1 MHTIVIADEQPLL
14 RAAVQALL
22 DAQGHRVVA
31 ALDNGAEALQQ
42 ALAEGERKIACWFGR
57 HRMAVVHFA
66 DQPDAFINL
75 NDPRELS
82 AYEARLLAENA
93 PLAGEMRS

>member
-1 MHTIVIADEQPLL
+1 MV
-14 RAAVQALL
+14 ALL
-22 DAQGHRVVA
+22 HKS
-31 ALDNGAEALQQ
+31 LLPSLQQ

-82 AYEARLLAENA
+82 AYEARLLGADELVGGA
-93 PLAGEMRS
+93 RP